1 MMDVITA
8 EHAGFC
14 FGVERAVQM
23 TMDAALSGSLPVY
36 TLGPIVHNEEVLR
49 EMASFGVRVVSE
61 EELDTLPE
69 GILII
74 RAHGISEELT
84 EKLKKLNLDVR
95 DATCPFVKKIH
106 RIVETH
112 TAEGERVIVAGD
124 PNHPEVRGIMGWC
137 GPDVVVLNSV
147 EDAANFNGSP
157 EEKYCIVSQ
166 TTFNYKKFK
175 IIVENIKNKG
185 YNTTVVNTI
194 CNATKDRQEEASM
207 LSERC
212 GLMLVIGS
220 PTSSNS
226 QKLFSI
232 CKEKCNHTYFIQTA
246 EDLQREWFQDVKC
259 VGITAGA
266 STPKKIIKEVQTNVR
281 KF

>member
-1 MMDVITA
+1 MPEVITA

-23 TMDAALSGSLPVY
+23 ALDAAAEGTLPVY

-49 EMASFGVRVVSE
+49 ELSLKKVRIVTE
-61 EELDTLPE
+61 EELPELPE

-74 RAHGISEELT
+74 RAHGIT
-84 EKLKKLNLDVR
+84 EVLEKKLEFLPLHVR
-95 DATCPFVKKIH
+95 DATCPFVAKIH
-106 RIVETH
+106 RIAAAH
-112 TAEGERVIVAGD
+112 SASGESIIIAGD
-124 PNHPEVRGIMGWC
+124 PEHPEVKGIKGWC
-137 GPDVVVLNSV
+137 KAPVFVLNS
-147 EDAANFNGSP
+147 P
-157 EEKYCIVSQ
+157 EEAEKFSGQEDVKYTLISQ

-175 IIVENIKNKG
+175 KIIENIKNKG
-185 YNTTVVNTI
+185 YNVSTVNTI
-194 CNATKDRQEEASM
+194 CNATRDRQTEASD
-207 LSERC
+207 LA
-212 GLMLVIGS
+212 GKADVMLVIGS
-220 PTSSNS
+220 PNSSNS
-226 QKLFSI
+226 QKLYSI

-246 EDLQREWFQDVKC
+246 DDLHCEWYQNVKC

>member
-1 MMDVITA
+1 MIDVITA
-8 EHAGFC
+8 EYAGFC

-23 TMDAALSGSLPVY
+23 TIDAASEDLPVY
-36 TLGPIVHNEEVLR
+36 TLGPVVHNEEVLR
-49 EMASFGVRVVSE
+49 ELEAEGVRVVTE
-61 EELDTLPE
+61 EELDSLPY

-74 RAHGISEELT
+74 RAHGISKTLT
-84 EKLKKLNLDVR
+84 EKLEKLDLDVR

-106 RIVETH
+106 KIVETH
-112 TAEGERVIVAGD
+112 TAQGERIIIAGD
-124 PNHPEVRGIMGWC
+124 PSHPEVRGIMGWC
-137 GPDVVVLNSV
+137 GPDVVVLNSI
-147 EDAANFNGSP
+147 ENAENFCDSAK
-157 EEKYCIVSQ
+157 EKYCMVSQ

-194 CNATKDRQEEASM
+194 CNATKDRQEEASK
-207 LSERC
+207 LS
-212 GLMLVIGS
+212 GQVDLMLVIGS
-220 PTSSNS
+220 PASSNS

-232 CKEKCNHTYFIQTA
+232 CQERCNHTYFIQTA